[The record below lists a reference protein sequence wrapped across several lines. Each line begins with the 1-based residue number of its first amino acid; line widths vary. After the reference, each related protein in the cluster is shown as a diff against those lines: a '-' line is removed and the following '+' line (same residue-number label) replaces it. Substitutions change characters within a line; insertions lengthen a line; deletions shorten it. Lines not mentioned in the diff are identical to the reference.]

1 MTGLATLT
9 SKNQLTLPVN
19 IVDFM
24 ALVPGAQFWV
34 ERIED
39 KKIVLEKISGLRE
52 VQGVLADHPLAQ
64 NYTADEVIKLA
75 RKKKIARLYKN
86 GF

>member
-1 MTGLATLT
+1 MTGFATLT

-34 ERIED
+34 EKTENR
-39 KKIVLEKISGLRE
+39 IVLEKISGLRE
-52 VQGVLADHPLAQ
+52 VQGVLANHPLAQ